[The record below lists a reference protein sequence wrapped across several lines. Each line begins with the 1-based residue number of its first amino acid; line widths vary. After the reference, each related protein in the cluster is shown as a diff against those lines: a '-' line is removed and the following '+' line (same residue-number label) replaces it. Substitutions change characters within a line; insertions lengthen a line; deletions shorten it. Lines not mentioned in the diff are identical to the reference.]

1 MYNTGIESS
10 IQQRVPVPGKARRYC
25 RIQASCHRFIRAF
38 LPQES
43 LGGYY
48 ATQLIITSSVHQR
61 LPAPRK
67 SKGYTILASRHRF
80 FRRLLPQERHH
91 VNGSL
96 EGSCPREGLGVLF
109 TTGIMSSVHTRT
121 SAPEKMR
128 FIRGKNDTN
137 IPSSDSSVHQRTDEI

>member
-10 IQQRVPVPGKARRYC
+10 IQQRVPVPGKARGYC
-25 RIQASCHRFIRAF
+25 TIQASCHRFIRGF

-43 LGGYY
+43 LGGILCN
-48 ATQLIITSSVHQR
+48 TDITSSRHQR

-67 SKGYTILASRHRF
+67 FKGYTILASRHQF

-91 VNGSL
+91 VNGLL
-96 EGSCPREGLGVLF
+96 EGSCPREGLGVLY
-109 TTGIMSSVHTRT
+109 TTGIMSSVHTKT

-128 FIRGKNDTN
+128 IIKVKNDTN
-137 IPSSDSSVHQRTDEI
+137 IPSPDSSVHHRTDEI